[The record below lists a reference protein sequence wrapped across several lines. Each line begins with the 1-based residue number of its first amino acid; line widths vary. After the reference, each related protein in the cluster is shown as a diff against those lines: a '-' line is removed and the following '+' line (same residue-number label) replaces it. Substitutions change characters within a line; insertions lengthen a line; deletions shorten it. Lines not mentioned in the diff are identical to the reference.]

1 MRLFV
6 AIFLVLNFLSLLSY
20 AQTPDEPD
28 KDIEAFKEKLQKYYE
43 KRNKYTGFQ
52 MPVKP
57 LDSAQDNMPTG
68 NIRSLMIDE
77 ELGLAYEFSTQKI
90 YDKETKLI
98 YYIETE
104 KIYDPETDTY
114 YNYEINPKQ

>member
-1 MRLFV
+1 
-6 AIFLVLNFLSLLSY
+6 
-20 AQTPDEPD
+20 
-28 KDIEAFKEKLQKYYE
+28 
-43 KRNKYTGFQ
+43 

-57 LDSAQDNMPTG
+57 LDSAQDNMQTG
-68 NIRSLMIDE
+68 NIRSLMIDK

-98 YYIETE
+98 YYIETG

-114 YNYEINPKQ
+114 YNNEINPMQKNAF